1 MLKVVSLAATII
13 DFIAS
18 LITCLVAFC
27 VERGFRP
34 YLVSDQAAAVFIVLL
49 CRWFLLFWVGWL
61 VLSQQSFDALSTPW
75 FVKKVIKHVISDWWR
90 NNWTNIFRCNA
101 SLH

>member
-49 CRWFLLFWVGWL
+49 CR
-61 VLSQQSFDALSTPW
+61 
-75 FVKKVIKHVISDWWR
+75 
-90 NNWTNIFRCNA
+90 
-101 SLH
+101 